1 MSLMIPNTAQTYIL
15 NLLLNQNLKLKLFSN
30 DVTPT
35 ITDTLASFTEVS
47 GGGYA
52 EITLVF
58 ADWVVTEG
66 PPAVG
71 VYDSFQDFD
80 FTGATSGPGTIW
92 GYMITNNAEDLLYW
106 VERFPIS
113 AALEPINGS
122 QIRIKPRITLDNAA

>member
-1 MSLMIPNTAQTYIL
+1 MSLLIPNTAQTYIL
-15 NLLLNQNLKLKLFSN
+15 NLLLNQTLKLKLYSN

-35 ITDTLASFTEVS
+35 ITDTLASFTEVA

-52 EITLVF
+52 DITLNF
-58 ADWVVTEG
+58 ANFVVTEG

-71 VYDSFQDFD
+71 VYDSFKDFD
-80 FTGATSGPGTIW
+80 FTGATSGPGTIY

-106 VERFPIS
+106 VERFPTVP
-113 AALEPINGS
+113 LEPINGS